1 VTPSDIRG
9 GFAGVA
15 DAARQRYGADGVI
28 LLDLRQGPQFWTG
41 RWVWRLGEIEQSFSR
56 SGATPN
62 EVIELGLARI
72 AGSLAA
78 RFAVRPDVEERRRV
92 VVSGID
98 RPIHYAEVRGFLGGL
113 TGVQSLRLLE
123 AEGNTLT
130 FELDSSADGLQQRIE
145 LSGLLRFER
154 HDLVSGTLYYALNL

>member
-1 VTPSDIRG
+1 
-9 GFAGVA
+9 
-15 DAARQRYGADGVI
+15 
-28 LLDLRQGPQFWTG
+28 
-41 RWVWRLGEIEQSFSR
+41 
-56 SGATPN
+56 
-62 EVIELGLARI
+62 
-72 AGSLAA
+72 
-78 RFAVRPDVEERRRV
+78 
-92 VVSGID
+92 
-98 RPIHYAEVRGFLGGL
+98 VRGFLGGL